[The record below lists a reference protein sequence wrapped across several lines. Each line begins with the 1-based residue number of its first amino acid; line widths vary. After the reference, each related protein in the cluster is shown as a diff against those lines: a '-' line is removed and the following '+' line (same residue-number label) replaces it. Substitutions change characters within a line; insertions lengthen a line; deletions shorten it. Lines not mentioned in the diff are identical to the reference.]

1 MRFRHVIALVLI
13 TAALVAPS
21 TASAGTRA
29 RSTEMKWT
37 MFHLVN
43 VARWNHGLKPLQL
56 NARLSKSAFGH
67 SRQDGED
74 AGPCSTP
81 RTSTTPVR
89 RYRPHRWG
97 ENVGMASSVRGLHRA
112 FMASDEHRANI
123 LGAGYRKVGIGLVR
137 SGGYV
142 WGTLIF
148 YG

>member
-1 MRFRHVIALVLI
+1 MRLRHVIALVLI
-13 TAALVAPS
+13 TAALAAPS

-43 VARWNHGLKPLQL
+43 VARRSHGLKPLDL
-56 NARLSKSAFGH
+56 NARLSRTALGDSAKMANRATVFH
-67 SRQDGED
+67 TANLYD
-74 AGPCSTP
+74 T
-81 RTSTTPVR
+81 VR
-89 RYRPHRWG
+89 RYRPNRWG
-97 ENVGMASSVRGLHRA
+97 ENVGMASTVRGLHRA
-112 FMASDEHRANI
+112 FMASYEHRANI
-123 LGAGYRKVGIGLVR
+123 LGSAYRKVGVGLVR

>member
-1 MRFRHVIALVLI
+1 VFALVLI
-13 TAALVAPS
+13 TAALAAPS

-43 VARWNHGLKPLQL
+43 VARRHHGLNPLQL
-56 NARLSKSAFGH
+56 NARLSKTAFGH
-67 SRQDGED
+67 SLKMANRNTVFHTANLYD
-74 AGPCSTP
+74 T
-81 RTSTTPVR
+81 VR
-89 RYRPHRWG
+89 RYRPNRWG
-97 ENVGMASSVRGLHRA
+97 ENVGMASTVRGLHRA
-112 FMASDEHRANI
+112 FMASYEHRANI
-123 LGAGYRKVGIGLVR
+123 LGSGYRKVGIGLVS

>member
-1 MRFRHVIALVLI
+1 MRLRHVLALVLI
-13 TAALVAPS
+13 TAALAAPG
-21 TASAGTRA
+21 TASAGTHA

-43 VARWNHGLKPLQL
+43 AARRHHGLNPLDL
-56 NARLSKSAFGH
+56 NARLSKTASGH
-67 SRQDGED
+67 SLKMANR
-74 AGPCSTP
+74 ATVFHTP
-81 RTSTTPVR
+81 NLYDTVR
-89 RYRPHRWG
+89 RYRPNRWG
-97 ENVGMASSVRGLHRA
+97 ENVGMASTVRGLHRA
-112 FMASDEHRANI
+112 FMASYEHRANI

>member
-1 MRFRHVIALVLI
+1 MRLRHVIALVLI
-13 TAALVAPS
+13 TAALLAPS

-43 VARWNHGLKPLQL
+43 VARRSHGLNPLRM

-67 SRQDGED
+67 SVKM
-74 AGPCSTP
+74 AKT
-81 RTSTTPVR
+81 RTVFHTANLYDTVR

-112 FMASDEHRANI
+112 FMGSAEHRANI
-123 LGAGYRKVGIGLVR
+123 FGTYRKVGVGLVR